1 MNEDALQALANAKM
15 EDKESMVNL
24 TRTKLALFQ
33 SIKQAQE
40 AMLVLYKHLQT
51 LQAQINSK
59 KNQLRNLKLT
69 RKNINKSKR

>member
-40 AMLVLYKHLQT
+40 EMLVLYKNLQT

-59 KNQLRNLKLT
+59 K
-69 RKNINKSKR
+69 IN

>member
-1 MNEDALQALANAKM
+1 MNEDALQALANETM

-59 KNQLRNLKLT
+59 K
-69 RKNINKSKR
+69 IN